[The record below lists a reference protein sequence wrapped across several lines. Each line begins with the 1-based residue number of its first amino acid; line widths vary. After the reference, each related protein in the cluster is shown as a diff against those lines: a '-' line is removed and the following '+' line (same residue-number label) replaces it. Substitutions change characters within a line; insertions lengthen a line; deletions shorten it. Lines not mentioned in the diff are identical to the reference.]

1 MTRRRDPHSWTVVT
15 LPERDLAE
23 VVLEVAT
30 PLLARL
36 GPDPSV
42 DDARRAIELAVRFWN
57 ASVLASRR
65 WERPRPKELA
75 ALRSSML
82 GPQAPRDGA
91 ETFDRL
97 AQAFRAQWLDPRLVA
112 EWSYDADLAGEPRLR
127 CVMGLPDG
135 VRAKLAPPAEQ
146 RVAIGGVF
154 LDDVAIPLDAG
165 TKLLFPVERHRGVLG
180 DDGAVT
186 VHAMMPTALQ
196 LFADGRLPPVGGG
209 PVAVSIAGRSPISMV
224 LTALRCGD
232 DHLRH
237 DVAILTFEP
246 LRGE

>member
-1 MTRRRDPHSWTVVT
+1 MTRRRDPNSWTVVT

-30 PLLARL
+30 PLLVRL
-36 GPDPSV
+36 GPEPTV
-42 DDARRAIELAVRFWN
+42 DDARREIGLAVRFWN

-65 WERPRPKELA
+65 WERSRPKELA

-82 GPQAPRDGA
+82 GPQAPCDGA

-97 AQAFRAQWLDPRLVA
+97 TQACRGHWLDPRLVA
-112 EWSYDADLAGEPRLR
+112 DWSYEVGPAGEPRLR

-135 VRAKLAPPAEQ
+135 VRAELPPPAEQ

-154 LDDVAIPLDAG
+154 LDKVSIPLG
-165 TKLLFPVERHRGVLG
+165 PGRSLLFPVERHRGVLG

-196 LFADGRLPPVGGG
+196 LFAEGRLPPIGGG
-209 PVAVSIAGRSPISMV
+209 SVEVSIAGRKPVAMV
-224 LTALRCGD
+224 LAALRCGD

-237 DVAILTFEP
+237 DVAILTFKP
-246 LRGE
+246 RGEP

>member
-1 MTRRRDPHSWTVVT
+1 MP
-15 LPERDLAE
+15 LPDRDLTK

-42 DDARRAIELAVRFWN
+42 EDARRAIELAVRFWN

-97 AQAFRAQWLDPRLVA
+97 TQAFRGHWLDPRLVA
-112 EWSYDADLAGEPRLR
+112 DWSYEADAPGEPRLR

-135 VRAKLAPPAEQ
+135 VRAELPPPAEQ

-154 LDDVAIPLDAG
+154 LDEVSIPFGAGVALR
-165 TKLLFPVERHRGVLG
+165 FPVERHRAVLG

-196 LFADGRLPPVGGG
+196 LFAEGRLPPVGGG
-209 PVAVSIAGRSPISMV
+209 AVEVSIAGRKPVSMV
-224 LTALRCGD
+224 LAALRCGD

-237 DVAILTFEP
+237 DVAILTFKP